1 MTRRFVHAILLGLT
15 VAALADAQAPPV
27 RVLASNGVRA
37 VLKDL
42 IPQCE
47 RAVGRPLAVE
57 FALSASIKRRIE
69 DNESFDVT
77 ILASDVID
85 ALIKEGRLAPRSRA
99 EIGRSG
105 VGVGIRA
112 GAAKPDIGT
121 PEAMKQTL
129 LNAKAVTY
137 AEEGASRPVIEKM
150 VQNLGIA
157 DRLKP
162 KTKLSRSTD
171 QSMELL
177 FAGQADIVMTLISEI
192 LPVKGAEL
200 VGPLPAKFQDYVTFS
215 TAIGAGSK
223 NVEAAQ
229 TFIKFITGPAVASA
243 FKAKGIEPH
252 K

>member
-1 MTRRFVHAILLGLT
+1 MTRRFVSTILLGLIF
-15 VAALADAQAPPV
+15 AALAHAQTPPV

-47 RAVGRPLAVE
+47 RAAGRPLDVE
-57 FALSASIKRRIE
+57 FALSASVKRRIE
-69 DNESFDVT
+69 NNESFDVT

-85 ALIKEGRLAPRSRA
+85 ALIKEGKLAPRSRV

-112 GAAKPDIGT
+112 GAEKPDVST

-129 LNAKAVTY
+129 LNAKALTY
-137 AEEGASRPVIEKM
+137 AEEGASRRVIDKM
-150 VQNLGIA
+150 IQDLGIA

-171 QSMELL
+171 QSMEFL

-192 LPVKGAEL
+192 LPVKGADL
-200 VGPLPAKFQDYVTFS
+200 VGPLPPKFQDYVTFS
-215 TAIGAGSK
+215 TAISDGSK
-223 NVEAAQ
+223 NVEPAQ
-229 TFIKFITGPAVASA
+229 ALIKFITGPAVAAA

>member
-1 MTRRFVHAILLGLT
+1 MTRRFAHAILLGLT
-15 VAALADAQAPPV
+15 VVALADAQAPPV

-99 EIGRSG
+99 GIGRSG

-112 GAAKPDIGT
+112 GAAKPDISI

-129 LNAKAVTY
+129 LNAKTVTY
-137 AEEGASRPVIEKM
+137 AEEGASRPVIDKM
-150 VQNLGIA
+150 VQDLGIA

-162 KTKLSRSTD
+162 KTKLSKSTD

-215 TAIGAGSK
+215 TAISAGSK

-229 TFIKFITGPAVASA
+229 ALIKFITGPAAASA

>member
-1 MTRRFVHAILLGLT
+1 MTKRLASALLLGL
-15 VAALADAQAPPV
+15 VIVALANAQAPPI

-69 DNESFDVT
+69 SNESFDVA

-85 ALIKEGRLAPRSRA
+85 ALIKEAKLAPRSRA

-129 LNAKAVTY
+129 SNSKGVTY
-137 AEEGASRPVIEKM
+137 AEEGASRPVIDKM
-150 VQNLGIA
+150 VQDLGLA
-157 DRLKP
+157 DRLKA
-162 KTKLSRSTD
+162 KTKLSKSTD

-200 VGPLPAKFQDYVTFS
+200 VGPLPSKFQDYVTFS
-215 TAIGAGSK
+215 TAISAGSK

-229 TFIKFITGPAVASA
+229 ALVKFITGPTVAPA

-252 K
+252 Q